1 MDDCGRR
8 IRELLKALNFA
19 AGKHRNQRRK
29 DRDASPYINH
39 PIAICD
45 TLCGCC
51 DSLEPEVLVAAV
63 LHDTIEDTDATP
75 DEIRTLFGEKVLLLV
90 LEVTDDKTLPKE
102 TRKDLQVK
110 TARSKSR
117 GAKHIRIADKISN
130 VTDIMNTPPAGWSRE
145 RKLEY
150 LDWTEKVVGELEG
163 TNECLERLYRERLAE
178 ARLKVSGSG

>member
-1 MDDCGRR
+1 MDDCKRQ
-8 IRELLKALNFA
+8 IRGLFEALKFA
-19 AGKHRNQRRK
+19 AEKHRNQRRK

-39 PIAICD
+39 PIDICN

-51 DSLEPEVLVAAV
+51 RDLEPEVIVAAV
-63 LHDTIEDTDATP
+63 LHDTIEDTNTTA
-75 DEIRTLFGEKVLLLV
+75 DEIRTLFGDKIVKLV

-102 TRKDLQVK
+102 VRKDLQVK
-110 TARSKSR
+110 TARHKSK

-130 VTDIMNTPPAGWSRE
+130 VTDIINSPPAGWSRE

-150 LDWTEKVVGELEG
+150 LDWTEKVIDELAG

-178 ARLKVSGSG
+178 ARRKVAESG